1 MSSGA
6 GFTVIAAV
14 DDAGG
19 IGRGGGLPWRL
30 RADLEFFRRVTTG
43 PGGGAN
49 AVILGR
55 RTWESLPPRFR
66 PLPERRNVV
75 LTRRPGTGFAGAQT
89 APDFAGA
96 LARARAGG
104 GEVFVIGGAEVYAA
118 ALAHPDCARILLTRV
133 AGSHDCDAFLPGFA
147 ALRLLE
153 AGEEREEQGLRF
165 RFCRYAPPEPR
176 AAPSA

>member
-1 MSSGA
+1 MSPDA
-6 GFTVIAAV
+6 GFAVVAAV
-14 DDAGG
+14 DDEGG

-30 RADLEFFRRVTTG
+30 RADMEHFRRLTTG

-75 LTRRPGTGFAGAQT
+75 ITGRAEYAAPGAQ
-89 APDFAGA
+89 
-96 LARARAGG
+96 LARGFEEALRRAGAGG

-118 ALAHPDCARILLTRV
+118 ALAHPRCGPLWITRV
-133 AGSHDCDAFLPGFA
+133 AGAHGCDARFPRFA
-147 ALRLLE
+147 ELRLVR
-153 AGEEREEQGLRF
+153 AGEELAEGALRY
-165 RFCRYAPPEPR
+165 RFCEY
-176 AAPSA
+176 AAPGR